1 MGAQVVTKA
10 LASETSGM
18 LVRTDGLIV
27 IGVNSNHAEVR
38 RRFSIA
44 HELGH
49 LSLHP
54 GRPLLLH
61 ETVRVNFRD
70 ATSSMATDVEEIEAN
85 AFAAELL
92 MPEPFVRQ
100 EVERSCEVRRTELV
114 KQLAQTFAVSRPAM
128 EIRLVNLGI
137 LLPE

>member
-1 MGAQVVTKA
+1 
-10 LASETSGM
+10 M
-18 LVRTDGLIV
+18 LVRSENETT
-27 IGVNSNHAEVR
+27 IGVNSSHPLAR

-49 LSLHP
+49 LLLHP

-61 ETVRVNFRD
+61 ESVRVNFRD
-70 ATSSMATDVEEIEAN
+70 AVSSMATDAEEIEAN

-92 MPEPFVRQ
+92 MPAAAIRDAVGRAAGL
-100 EVERSCEVRRTELV
+100 ERSKLV
-114 KQLAQTFAVSRPAM
+114 ASLASRFSVSAQAM
-128 EIRLVNLGI
+128 EIRLVNLGV